1 MGKQSLNRFIEKN
14 ITRAFSQRAADDDV
28 SVYAHAPE
36 NDSGGPTVHTIPQPA
51 LISIALQYSID
62 LHDLKLAILISEE
75 VGRYEPENK
84 LQILAETLET
94 LIGLTP
100 NDSHRVADWVYG
112 G

>member
-14 ITRAFSQRAADDDV
+14 ITRAFSQRATDDDV
-28 SVYAHAPE
+28 SVYGPE
-36 NDSGGPTVHTIPQPA
+36 KDSGVHTIPQPT
-51 LISIALQYSID
+51 LISIARQYSLD
-62 LHDLKLAILISEE
+62 LYDLKLAILISEE

>member
-14 ITRAFSQRAADDDV
+14 ITRAFSQRATDDDV
-28 SVYAHAPE
+28 SVYGPE
-36 NDSGGPTVHTIPQPA
+36 KDSGGPTVHTIPQPT
-51 LISIALQYSID
+51 LISIARQYSLD
-62 LHDLKLAILISEE
+62 LYDLKLAILISEE

>member
-1 MGKQSLNRFIEKN
+1 MGKQSLNQFIEKN
-14 ITRAFSQRAADDDV
+14 ITRSFSQRATDDDV
-28 SVYAHAPE
+28 SVYGPE
-36 NDSGGPTVHTIPQPA
+36 NDSGGPTVHTIPQPT

-62 LHDLKLAILISEE
+62 LYDLKLAILISEE

>member
-1 MGKQSLNRFIEKN
+1 MGKQSLDQFIEKN
-14 ITRAFSQRAADDDV
+14 ITRAFSQRATDDDV
-28 SVYAHAPE
+28 SVYGSE
-36 NDSGGPTVHTIPQPA
+36 KDSGVHTIPQPT
-51 LISIALQYSID
+51 LMSIARQYSLD
-62 LHDLKLAILISEE
+62 LYDLKLAILISEE

-100 NDSHRVADWVYG
+100 NDSHRVAGWVYG

>member
-14 ITRAFSQRAADDDV
+14 TTRAFSQRAADDDV
-28 SVYAHAPE
+28 SLYAHAHE
-36 NDSGGPTVHTIPQPA
+36 NDSGDPTIHTIPQPA
-51 LISIALQYSID
+51 LVSIALQYRID
-62 LHDLKLAILISEE
+62 LYDLKLAILISEE

-84 LQILAETLET
+84 EQILAETLET

-100 NDSHRVADWVYG
+100 NDSRRVAGWLYG